1 MWKINQNNVRFALQT
16 PLHSQLSL
24 KTKAE
29 SVRGQRVQQFNSSLG
44 SHFSAVR
51 FSCFFH
57 TPTTPQVHTSRHP
70 CETPMNNH
78 VRSIGDWI
86 DVTSQDC
93 RLSYAPRSAEL
104 PVDHGCKSNSN
115 YIARMVN
122 DLSGLYFIL
131 DLRFSWMARSP
142 SLLGTLLIWPV
153 DELIQKRSKHWY
165 QLSCFKFSSQV
176 HI

>member
-1 MWKINQNNVRFALQT
+1 MRQAQWSTLCFTRERCEKINQNHVRFSLQT

-24 KTKAE
+24 KIQRNP
-29 SVRGQRVQQFNSSLG
+29 SVVKGFNSSTHLLD
-44 SHFSAVR
+44 HIWAVR

-78 VRSIGDWI
+78 VRSTGDWI

-104 PVDHGCKSNSN
+104 HVDHGCKSNFN
-115 YIARMVN
+115 YIARNVN
-122 DLSGLYFIL
+122 DLSGLYLIL
-131 DLRFSWMARSP
+131 DL
-142 SLLGTLLIWPV
+142 LLGTSLIWPV
-153 DELIQKRSKHWY
+153 DELIQKKE
-165 QLSCFKFSSQV
+165 QTLIPTV
-176 HI
+176 LL

>member
-1 MWKINQNNVRFALQT
+1 MWKINQNNARFSLQT

-24 KTKAE
+24 KDQGWIRPWSKGST
-29 SVRGQRVQQFNSSLG
+29 VQLISWIW
-44 SHFSAVR
+44 AVR

-78 VRSIGDWI
+78 VRSTGDWI

-104 PVDHGCKSNSN
+104 HVDHGCKSNFN
-115 YIARMVN
+115 YIARNVN
-122 DLSGLYFIL
+122 DLSGLYLIL
-131 DLRFSWMARSP
+131 DL
-142 SLLGTLLIWPV
+142 LLGTSLIWPV
-153 DELIQKRSKHWY
+153 DELIQKKE
-165 QLSCFKFSSQV
+165 QTLIPTV
-176 HI
+176 LL